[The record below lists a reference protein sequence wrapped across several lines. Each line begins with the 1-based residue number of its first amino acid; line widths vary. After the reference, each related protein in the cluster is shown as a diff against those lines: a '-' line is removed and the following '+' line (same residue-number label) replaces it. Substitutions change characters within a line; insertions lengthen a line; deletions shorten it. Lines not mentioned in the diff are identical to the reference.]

1 MVAINFW
8 WPNTDTQ
15 IRIEGE
21 ISKCS
26 EKFSDQ
32 HFQEREIG
40 KNISAIASD
49 QSEEIE
55 SYEILREKYDAI
67 KAKVDAGEIQEN
79 RPSDWGG
86 FQIKINYFEFWEAF
100 EDRLNYRE
108 CYKKE
113 SDSWRKFFLQS

>member
-1 MVAINFW
+1 LKA
-8 WPNTDTQ
+8 
-15 IRIEGE
+15 
-21 ISKCS
+21 KY
-26 EKFSDQ
+26 
-32 HFQEREIG
+32 
-40 KNISAIASD
+40 KNISAIASN

-86 FQIKINYFEFWEAF
+86 FQVKINYFEFWEAF